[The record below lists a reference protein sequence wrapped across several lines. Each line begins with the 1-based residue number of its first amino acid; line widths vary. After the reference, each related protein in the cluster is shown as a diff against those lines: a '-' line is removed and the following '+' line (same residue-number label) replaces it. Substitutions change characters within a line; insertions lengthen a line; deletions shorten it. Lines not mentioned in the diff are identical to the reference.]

1 MRPRFFIFCAAVTFV
16 LANGAFAGGAYQPTE
31 DRKKALVWNNDPK
44 PEDAASWSGDR
55 DADGY
60 ATGPGTLK
68 WYRVGRA
75 FTTGSNLATG
85 RKKTEISNY
94 SGTMVHGKFTGHVV
108 TVDHGKTYYATFA
121 DGRRKGNWTAGPLIV
136 KAEGLEAASEKPET
150 RESARSTEAQSS
162 TEKISQEKPATRI
175 EEEPAAPAA
184 GPAETE
190 AEVSGQKPAVPAQG
204 SGERQEISKSAAT
217 KPAEPSTNASPT
229 PVQRQSGPDLA
240 PRTNTQPSPPLIAQ
254 ASTEEPGESATPREP
269 VTRKAALAPGAVR
282 AIERPTSAAP
292 KKSEPARA
300 KPEKTENIAKS
311 AKSTTSQPAE
321 LDTNLKEDLPAEGPG
336 PAAAEKP
343 QTPTSKTAKA
353 ESSQISQ
360 SSSPS
365 SRPSA
370 KETPADDSIRELTGP
385 PSSLRSN
392 PPPETKPPSQI
403 PTPAPVAASPPLPAT
418 PKLTAVNAMDIADI
432 EARTKGYDL
441 GEYQLP
447 KAEYNSATD
456 TWSVAYIPRDADSTA
471 KKLNVTIQDKNGKAE
486 VRK

>member
-1 MRPRFFIFCAAVTFV
+1 
-16 LANGAFAGGAYQPTE
+16 
-31 DRKKALVWNNDPK
+31 
-44 PEDAASWSGDR
+44 
-55 DADGY
+55 
-60 ATGPGTLK
+60 
-68 WYRVGRA
+68 
-75 FTTGSNLATG
+75 
-85 RKKTEISNY
+85 
-94 SGTMVHGKFTGHVV
+94 
-108 TVDHGKTYYATFA
+108 
-121 DGRRKGNWTAGPLIV
+121 
-136 KAEGLEAASEKPET
+136 
-150 RESARSTEAQSS
+150 
-162 TEKISQEKPATRI
+162 
-175 EEEPAAPAA
+175 
-184 GPAETE
+184 
-190 AEVSGQKPAVPAQG
+190 SGQKPAVPAQG

-217 KPAEPSTNASPT
+217 KPAEPSTNASPS
-229 PVQRQSGPDLA
+229 PVQRQSGSDLA

-392 PPPETKPPSQI
+392 PPPETNPPSQI
-403 PTPAPVAASPPLPAT
+403 
-418 PKLTAVNAMDIADI
+418 
-432 EARTKGYDL
+432 
-441 GEYQLP
+441 
-447 KAEYNSATD
+447 
-456 TWSVAYIPRDADSTA
+456 
-471 KKLNVTIQDKNGKAE
+471 
-486 VRK
+486 